1 MQDEREKLKGELD
14 IANVEK
20 TKLNDQLEVSQS
32 NYVQLKEEIWDLQ
45 EKGRMATEEV
55 LNSLKV

>member
-1 MQDEREKLKGELD
+1 MQDEREKLKAELD

>member
-1 MQDEREKLKGELD
+1 MQDEREKLKAELD

-20 TKLNDQLEVSQS
+20 TKFKDQLQVSQS
-32 NYVQLKEEIWDLQ
+32 NYMQLKEEIWDLQ
-45 EKGRMATEEV
+45 EKGRMATNEL